1 MVERESDSDAD
12 DDERERTITGRW
24 TVDREVSSP
33 AFEVV
38 LDTTDVVGH
47 VGPAPSMQLPCFL
60 SL

>member
-38 LDTTDVVGH
+38 LDTTDV
-47 VGPAPSMQLPCFL
+47 
-60 SL
+60 